1 MVALNVRYFWHNLSV
16 PRDFTQNCARHMA
29 FDDLEWVS
37 DTSFRLGD
45 RVWAQGREAR
55 KLGMQLENV
64 AMNTAVTVSDG

>member
-1 MVALNVRYFWHNLSV
+1 
-16 PRDFTQNCARHMA
+16 MA

-55 KLGMQLENV
+55 NEW
-64 AMNTAVTVSDG
+64 S